1 MTGRDD
7 LREVISPMLDLGHAA
22 PLTPMVAAIGL
33 WPGPEVKRLCWL
45 STHCL
50 AFQVAAP
57 DVSPEQGGD
66 EGP

>member
-33 WPGPEVKRLCWL
+33 WPGPEVKRLC
-45 STHCL
+45 
-50 AFQVAAP
+50 
-57 DVSPEQGGD
+57 
-66 EGP
+66 